1 MCAWPRDLL
10 PIGRPTASSSFFPTA
25 DLFLCCGRRQLSC
38 QRIACLARPPF
49 ASVDGLCAVYHLC
62 GMARPLISD
71 NRRPGGLGCNRD
83 GVPYL

>member
-1 MCAWPRDLL
+1 MLLSPQDMATHVVEAGGRNKAGCRMLAWA
-10 PIGRPTASSSFFPTA
+10 GRQT
-25 DLFLCCGRRQLSC
+25 LRWCH
-38 QRIACLARPPF
+38 
-49 ASVDGLCAVYHLC
+49 AVYHLC